1 MLIHRHLRGIALL
14 EGLISV
20 VVLSVGILALGK
32 LDAHMLG
39 AAGLTKARAEAAQ
52 LAQAEIEALRTQVL
66 KSSFDGIG
74 DQPTTSVAGKNALF
88 TVLRTVTDLNTTL
101 KRIDVTVSWVP
112 PANWGSPTD
121 GGAGTDSVTVRT
133 LLNWSDPKLLIHL
146 EEGVP
151 GYENALHPP
160 IGLAKRPAVPIQREA
175 GEAGVYND
183 GDKRE
188 LRDTAGN
195 VLLVLDPIDKNN
207 PREFATI
214 SGRIYF
220 DTDRLKS
227 NFQPAKV
234 LVASTAE
241 GHCFPSTSASI
252 ALTTVPD
259 TGGKLKYYEY
269 KCYVGEGW
277 YANIAIQ
284 NLDTNE
290 VNVCVGDPTF
300 TTSSSMNYWTTLPM
314 AQPASRRV
322 YRGYKSLE
330 SAATGYFITG
340 IANGG
345 TYPEDGM
352 PKPSH
357 FSSYSTSS
365 TTQNYFNHHFLIT
378 DLKAQDSCQSV
389 MSGFSTHFH
398 KNAGA
403 ALCLSPDD
411 SPADDKCP
419 KIWPG
424 WPTFIDAG
432 AGDFGGGDSGEDDG
446 SGGSA
451 NTCSGTVSGS
461 TESSGA
467 KVSATSSV
475 ETVECATSG
484 GNIKNYTCGITAA
497 EGSTTVTVSQ
507 TSGNT
512 TVTKTLLE
520 PFVCNA
526 INTLNFP

>member
-1 MLIHRHLRGIALL
+1 MQIKRRLRGVALL
-14 EGLISV
+14 EGLISLLI
-20 VVLSVGILALGK
+20 LSLGILALTR
-32 LDAHMLG
+32 LNAHLMN
-39 AAGLTKARAEAAQ
+39 ASGLTKARTEAIQIAHS
-52 LAQAEIEALRTQVL
+52 EIEKLRAQILETSF
-66 KSSFDGIG
+66 KSIG
-74 DQPTTSVAGKNALF
+74 DATEEGLAGKNALF
-88 TVLRTVTDLNTTL
+88 SVTRNVTDVGPAL
-101 KRIDVTVSWVP
+101 KALEVTVGWT
-112 PANWGSPTD
+112 SPSN
-121 GGAGTDSVTVRT
+121 GGTDSVSISS
-133 LLNWSDPKLLIHL
+133 LLNWSDPRLLIRL
-146 EEGVP
+146 EDGIP
-151 GYENALHPP
+151 AYSSALRPP
-160 IGLAKRPAVPIQREA
+160 IGVAKRPAIPTQKAA
-175 GEAGVYND
+175 GTPGTYLD
-183 GDKRE
+183 GDTRE
-188 LRDTAGN
+188 LRDAAGN

-214 SGRIYF
+214 SGRVYF

-284 NLDTNE
+284 NLDNNE

-300 TTSSSMNYWTTLPM
+300 TTSSSMNYWTTLPI

-345 TYPEDGM
+345 KYPEHGM
-352 PKPSH
+352 PQPSH

-365 TTQNYFNHHFLIT
+365 TTQDYFNHHFLIT
-378 DLKAQDSCQSV
+378 DLKVQDSCQSV
-389 MSGFSTHFH
+389 MGEFSTHFH

-424 WPTFIDAG
+424 WPAFIGAG
-432 AGDFGGGDSGEDDG
+432 AGDFGGGDSGEDGG

-451 NTCSGTVSGS
+451 NTCSGTISGS
-461 TESSGA
+461 TESAGA
-467 KVSATSSV
+467 KVMV
-475 ETVECATSG
+475 GTVECNTSG
-484 GNIKNYTCGITAA
+484 GNIKNYTCGITAE
-497 EGSTTVTVSQ
+497 EGSAVTVSQ
-507 TSGNT
+507 TSGT
-512 TVTKTLLE
+512 TTTDKTLE
-520 PFVCNA
+520 SFICNA

>member
-1 MLIHRHLRGIALL
+1 MLIHHHLRGIALL

-32 LDAHMLG
+32 LDAHMMG

-52 LAQAEIEALRTQVL
+52 LAQAEIETLRTQVL
-66 KSSFDGIG
+66 KTSFDGIG
-74 DQPTTSVAGKNALF
+74 DETTTNVAGKNALF
-88 TVLRTVTDLNTTL
+88 TVLRTVTDLSATL
-101 KRIDVTVSWVP
+101 KSIGVTVSWVS
-112 PANWGSPTD
+112 PAD
-121 GGAGTDSVTVRT
+121 GGTDNVTVST
-133 LLNWSDPKLLIHL
+133 LLNWSDPALLIHL

-151 GYENALHPP
+151 GYDNALRPP
-160 IGLAKRPAVPIQREA
+160 IGLARRPAVPIQREA
-175 GEAGVYND
+175 GDPGVYND

-188 LRDTAGN
+188 LRDAEGN
-195 VLLVLDPIDKNN
+195 VLLILDPIAEDN

-214 SGRIYF
+214 SGRVYF
-220 DTDRLKS
+220 DFARLS
-227 NFQPAKV
+227 NTFSAANV
-234 LVASTAE
+234 FVASTAE
-241 GHCFPSTSASI
+241 GHCFPSTTASI
-252 ALTTVPD
+252 SLTAVSSS
-259 TGGKLKYYEY
+259 LKYYDY
-269 KCYVGEGW
+269 ICYVGEGW

-284 NLDTNE
+284 NLDNNE

-300 TTSSSMNYWTTLPM
+300 TTSPSMNYWTTLPM
-314 AQPASRRV
+314 AQPSSRRV
-322 YRGYKSLE
+322 YRGYKTLE
-330 SAATGYFITG
+330 GSPTGYFITG

-345 TYPEDGM
+345 EYPEDGM

-378 DLKAQDSCQSV
+378 DLKGQDSCQSV
-389 MSGFSTHFH
+389 MGEFSTHFH

-424 WPTFIDAG
+424 WPAFIGAG
-432 AGDFGGGDSGEDDG
+432 AGDFGSTDGDED
-446 SGGSA
+446 GGSDESTG
-451 NTCSGTVSGS
+451 TCSGTVSGS

-484 GNIKNYTCGITAA
+484 GKIKNYTCGITAA
-497 EGSTTVTVSQ
+497 QGSVVTISQ

-512 TVTKTLLE
+512 TTTKTLE
-520 PFVCNA
+520 SFACNA
-526 INTLNFP
+526 INELNFP

>member
-32 LDAHMLG
+32 LDAHMMG

-66 KSSFDGIG
+66 KTSFDAIG
-74 DQPTTSVAGKNALF
+74 SQAAANVAGKNALF
-88 TVLRTVTDLNTTL
+88 TVLRTVTDLSTTL
-101 KRIDVTVSWVP
+101 KTVDVTVSWVS
-112 PANWGSPTD
+112 PAD
-121 GGAGTDSVTVRT
+121 GGTDSVTVRT
-133 LLNWSDPKLLIHL
+133 LLNWSDPALLIHL

-151 GYENALHPP
+151 GYDNALRPP
-160 IGLAKRPAVPIQREA
+160 IGLARRPAVPIQRPA
-175 GEAGVYND
+175 GDPGIYSD
-183 GDKRE
+183 GDTRE
-188 LRDTAGN
+188 LRDAEGK
-195 VLLVLDPIDKNN
+195 VLLILDPIAEDN

-214 SGRIYF
+214 SGRVYF
-220 DTDRLKS
+220 DLARLNNTFS
-227 NFQPAKV
+227 AANVF
-234 LVASTAE
+234 VASTAE
-241 GHCFPSTSASI
+241 GHCFPSTSAGIS
-252 ALTTVPD
+252 LTTVSSS
-259 TGGKLKYYEY
+259 LKYYDY
-269 KCYVGEGW
+269 ICYVGEGW

-284 NLDTNE
+284 NLDNNE

-300 TTSSSMNYWTTLPM
+300 ATSPSMNYWTTLPM
-314 AQPASRRV
+314 AQPSSRRV
-322 YRGYKSLE
+322 YRGYKSLA
-330 SAATGYFITG
+330 SSPTGYFITG

-345 TYPEDGM
+345 TYPDDGM

-357 FSSYSTSS
+357 FSGYGTSS

-378 DLKAQDSCQSV
+378 DLKGQDSCQSV
-389 MSGFSTHFH
+389 MNEFSTHFH

-411 SPADDKCP
+411 SPEDDKCP

-424 WPTFIDAG
+424 WPAFIGAG
-432 AGDFGGGDSGEDDG
+432 AGDFGSTDGGEGGG
-446 SGGSA
+446 SGGSTG
-451 NTCSGTVSGS
+451 TCSGTVSGS

-484 GNIKNYTCGITAA
+484 GNIKNYTCGIMAA